1 MSQEEVIVEGS
12 PTYIVAL
19 CDDLDDRLDRANYT
33 YTSARRPPLP
43 RARPFLVGNATL
55 TPLFDRSW
63 GRTISSRAA
72 TTRDSFGAAHPRCRP
87 VSDRHCGFRGGAPDR
102 ERTYDLKPGMV
113 VWIPANTAHIH
124 AATRNEPL
132 EFIFITATGHTS
144 DIVE

>member
-55 TPLFDRSW
+55 TPLFDRVLGPNHLIK
-63 GRTISSRAA
+63 GRYEPGT
-72 TTRDSFGAAHPRCRP
+72 
-87 VSDRHCGFRGGAPDR
+87 VSALHTHDADQYLIVTAGSGEVRDR

-132 EFIFITATGHTS
+132 EFIFITATGNTS